1 MMPHRRQPI
10 LVTSLVLLGLTRLA
24 GAGDSG
30 QQNVEPGQVKI
41 HPKSKLAYVWIPP
54 GTFSMGCVPEDG
66 DCDVIEEPRHRV
78 AITRGFWMGR
88 TEVTVRDYKRFARR
102 TKRKMPPEP
111 RVAAFNSLSLGAKS
125 IADRFESGPGK
136 KEERPIVNVTWE
148 EARAF
153 CSHSAGRL
161 PTEAEW
167 EYAARGGED
176 GLVYPWGDALGHE
189 YANYG
194 GAAGSDQWR
203 YTAPVASFPPTG
215 LGLHDVIGNVWEW
228 CADWVGGNYYVKS
241 PKADPTGPASGK
253 ERVVR
258 GGSWGFGP
266 RYLRISTRV
275 MAKPDSRG
283 DNIGFRC
290 VLETLP

>member
-1 MMPHRRQPI
+1 MP
-10 LVTSLVLLGLTRLA
+10 LLLGFATIAAA
-24 GAGDSG
+24 GESP
-30 QQNVEPGQVKI
+30 QQDVQPGQVKV
-41 HPKSKLAYVWIPP
+41 HPKNKLEYVWIPP
-54 GTFSMGCVPEDG
+54 GTFSMGCVPGDG
-66 DCDVIEEPRHRV
+66 DCDVIEEPRHQV
-78 AITRGFWMGR
+78 TITKGFWMSR
-88 TEVTVRDYKRFARR
+88 AEVTVRAYKRFARK

-111 RVAAFNSLSLGAKS
+111 RVTAFSSLSLGAKS

-136 KEERPIVNVTWE
+136 KEDRPIVNVTWE
-148 EARAF
+148 EAQAF
-153 CSHSAGRL
+153 CSHSGGRL
-161 PTEAEW
+161 PSEAEW
-167 EYAARGGED
+167 EYAARGGKE
-176 GLVYPWGDALGHE
+176 GLVYPWGDTLSHE

-194 GAAGSDQWR
+194 GAAGTDQWR

-215 LGLHDVIGNVWEW
+215 FGLYDVIGNVWEW

-241 PKADPTGPASGK
+241 PEADPTGPASGK

-266 RYLRISTRV
+266 RYLRLSARV

-290 VLETLP
+290 VQETIP

>member
-1 MMPHRRQPI
+1 MPHPRQPF
-10 LVTSLVLLGLTRLA
+10 LVASFVLLGLTIAA

-30 QQNVEPGQVKI
+30 QSDFRPGQVKA
-41 HPKSKLAYVWIPP
+41 HPRNELAYVWIPP
-54 GTFSMGCVPEDG
+54 GSFSMGCVPDDG

-78 AITRGFWMGR
+78 TITKGFWMGR
-88 TEVTVRDYKRFARR
+88 TEVTVRAYKRFARK

-111 RVAAFNSLSLGAKS
+111 RVTAFNSLSLGAKS

-136 KEERPIVNVTWE
+136 KEDRPIVNVTWE
-148 EARAF
+148 EAQAF
-153 CSHSAGRL
+153 CSHSGGRL

-167 EYAARGGED
+167 EYAARGGKD
-176 GLVYPWGDALGHE
+176 GLVYPWGDTLTHE

-203 YTAPVASFPPTG
+203 YSAPVASFPATG
-215 LGLHDVIGNVWEW
+215 FGLHDVIGNVWEW
-228 CADWVGGNYYVKS
+228 CADWVDGNYYVKS
-241 PKADPTGPASGK
+241 PEIDPTGPAKGE
-253 ERVVR
+253 ERVAR

-266 RYLRISTRV
+266 RYLRLSARV

-290 VLETLP
+290 VQEALR